1 MKNCYKATLIIIG
14 TVIGAGFASGQEIY
28 SFFNIYKVNGIIGLF
43 ISNGITGL
51 VIYKV
56 LKEVNKNDI
65 KTYRELLERTKS
77 PSKLSNILNIIINI
91 FLLMSFY
98 IMTSG
103 FSAYFNQEFNVPR
116 IFTSII
122 VLIICYITF
131 NRELEGITK
140 VNNIVIPIL
149 IMSIV
154 CIALKDN
161 IIETICNIN
170 VSNIELKANWI
181 MKSIEYASYNSIL
194 LIPMLISIKKY
205 TKGNERKISIVVTF
219 ILLILSG
226 ILFFI
231 MYKHI
236 DIYNIEMPLV
246 YIASKY
252 GKMYKYIYGMVIV
265 FAIYTT
271 MISAGYGFLNNCSK
285 NKKMYK
291 TLSFIICLFVIF
303 FSNFSFAELV
313 KLTYPTFGIL
323 GIVQLF
329 KVLK

>member
-77 PSKLSNILNIIINI
+77 SSKLSNILNIIINI

-154 CIALKDN
+154 CIAMKDN
-161 IIETICNIN
+161 IIRTISDIDVRNIG
-170 VSNIELKANWI
+170 VKANWI
-181 MKSIEYASYNSIL
+181 IKSIEYASYNSIL

-219 ILLILSG
+219 ILLMLSG

-231 MYKHI
+231 MYKYT

-291 TLSFIICLFVIF
+291 PLSFIICLFVIF